1 MHRYF
6 KGVLERD
13 GGGGEGERWREEEGG
28 ERERE
33 NTGVS
38 PVYSLRSDL
47 MTSYSPAAE
56 KHFHF
61 VILSLGL
68 PQCATW
74 GLHNFSHPQWSH
86 TTGLQHM
93 PSNLVLP
100 AQVVDQSSS
109 CC

>member
-1 MHRYF
+1 MHRHF

-13 GGGGEGERWREEEGG
+13 EGGEGVRGREEEEGG
-28 ERERE
+28 ERES
-33 NTGVS
+33 TVMS

-74 GLHNFSHPQWSH
+74 GLRNFSHPQRSH

-93 PSNLVLP
+93 PRSLVLP